1 MRHYSGWQGIALLAC
16 AATVTTEI
24 SRADTSAAAADE
36 ANAAPAPA
44 PAAAATVG
52 DGQLEEIT
60 VTARRREES
69 LERVPVAI
77 VALDSR
83 ALTSENVNSQEDLQ
97 RVVSGLIV
105 RESQQQNDLT
115 YAMRGQTTDAFSGVL
130 PGVLPYINEIQLNSL
145 SAGSIYDMSS
155 VQVLKGPQGTL
166 FGRNVTGGAVVF
178 TTAKPTND
186 LDGYVTLSAGN
197 YHMGEAQGAVNLPIA
212 PDTLALRLAGDYTY
226 RGGYVHDL
234 GSGDE
239 LGVANRRSGR
249 ATLLAT
255 PEDNFTN
262 QTTFQYDKSGGNNVG
277 QYAYSVYPIGA
288 TNNGIPLSTTAA
300 TLFSPNLDNVLGSG
314 AWANYLATHP
324 NAYPGGVVAFYNL
337 EKTFPAYTVWQNEPS
352 DHDGTSWFVAN
363 TSTLRISDALQIK
376 NIAGFSKARTDDLV
390 DLFGAPY
397 PFEPMISDY
406 GTGYHYATDEGS
418 DELQLSGVTFGS
430 RLTYIGGLYL
440 AYQKSHDVFNVTPF
454 DIPGIG
460 VSRRD
465 DFTTRDLTYAF
476 YAQGTYDTSDIT
488 HIDGLSFTLGGRYG
502 WDKDRLEHN
511 PTDLYYGLPDEAA
524 TYDKPSWQ
532 VGLEYQVNT
541 RWLVYLE
548 QRGSWRSGGF
558 NGTAPAVD
566 APANAGGNEF
576 LPETVRD
583 VEIGSKFAGEA
594 AGIPVRLNVAAYY
607 SHINNVQRVEYVNVP
622 YQGQSVLAGLTA
634 NIPDGK
640 VDGVEMDFD
649 IRPWHWLRI
658 GGNAAFTDAEFTNN
672 VSVIFG
678 QREVFGPFPDSPKWA
693 GTVFGEATAPTP
705 AGPVMMHVD
714 VYKQTYQYFSSQNSG
729 VVPGT
734 QLPGYAL
741 LGARLEWRNVF
752 GSKLTLAAFGKN
764 LTDKFYFVGG
774 LAQGGAFGING
785 AAMGV
790 PRMYGAQATYDF

>member
-1 MRHYSGWQGIALLAC
+1 MRHYYGWGSILMIAC
-16 AATVTTEI
+16 AATAMTGV
-24 SRADTSAAAADE
+24 SSAATPATTGEDAD
-36 ANAAPAPA
+36 AGTA
-44 PAAAATVG
+44 PAATGGTEARL
-52 DGQLEEIT
+52 QMIT
-60 VTARRREES
+60 VTAQRRREN
-69 LERVPVAI
+69 LERVPVAV
-77 VALDSR
+77 VALSS
-83 ALTSENVNSQEDLQ
+83 ATLTSDNVSSQADLQ
-97 RVVSGLIV
+97 RVVPGLVV

-115 YAMRGQTTDAFSGVL
+115 YAMRGETTDAFSGTL
-130 PGVLPYINEIQLNSL
+130 PGVLSYIDEIQLNSL

-178 TTAKPTND
+178 TTAEPTNN

-197 YHMGEAQGAVNLPIA
+197 YRLGEAQGAVNLPIVT
-212 PDTLALRLAGDYTY
+212 DKVALRLAGDDTY
-226 RGGYVHDL
+226 QDGYVRNL
-234 GSGDE
+234 ANGDE
-239 LGVANRRSGR
+239 LGVTNRRSGR
-249 ATLLAT
+249 ATLLVT
-255 PEDNFTN
+255 PTDDFKN

-288 TNNGIPLSTTAA
+288 TNNGVPLSTTAA
-300 TLFSPNLDNVLGSG
+300 TLFSPNLDNVLGAG

-324 NAYPGGVVAFYNL
+324 NAYPGGIVAFYNL

-352 DHDGTSWFVAN
+352 NHDGMSWFVAN
-363 TSTLRISDALQIK
+363 TSTWRISDALQIK
-376 NIAGFSKARTDDLV
+376 NIAGYSKARTDDLE

-397 PFEPMISDY
+397 PFEPMVSDL
-406 GTGYHYATDEGS
+406 GTGYHYATDEWS
-418 DELQLSGVTFGS
+418 EELQASGVTLAH
-430 RLTYIGGLYL
+430 RLTYISGLY
-440 AYQKSHDVFNVTPF
+440 AAEQNSQDIFNVTPF

-465 DFTTRDLTYAF
+465 DFSTRDLTYAF

-488 HIDGLSFTLGGRYG
+488 HIDGLSVTLGGRYG
-502 WDKDRLEHN
+502 WDKDGLEHD
-511 PTDLYYGLPDEAA
+511 PTDLYYGLPEEEA

-532 VGLEYQVNT
+532 FGLQYQVNT

-566 APANAGGNEF
+566 APASAGGNEF

-583 VEIGSKFAGEA
+583 VEIGSKYAGEA
-594 AGIPVRLNVAAYY
+594 GGIPLRLNVAAYY
-607 SHINNVQRVEYVNVP
+607 SRIDNVQRVEYVDVP

-634 NIPDGK
+634 NIPAAK
-640 VDGVEMDFD
+640 VDGAEMDFELL
-649 IRPWHWLRI
+649 PLSWLRF
-658 GGNAAFTDAEFTNN
+658 GGNAAFTDAEFTEN

-678 QREVFGPFPDSPKWA
+678 QRQVFGPFPDSPRWA
-693 GTVFGEATAPTP
+693 GTLFGEVTAPTA
-705 AGPVMMHVD
+705 AGQVVLHVD
-714 VYKQTYQYFSSQNSG
+714 VYNQAAQYFSSQNSG
-729 VVPGT
+729 VVPDT
-734 QLPGYAL
+734 RLPGYAL
-741 LGARLEWRNVF
+741 LGARLEWREVF

-764 LTDKFYFVGG
+764 LTNRFYFVGG